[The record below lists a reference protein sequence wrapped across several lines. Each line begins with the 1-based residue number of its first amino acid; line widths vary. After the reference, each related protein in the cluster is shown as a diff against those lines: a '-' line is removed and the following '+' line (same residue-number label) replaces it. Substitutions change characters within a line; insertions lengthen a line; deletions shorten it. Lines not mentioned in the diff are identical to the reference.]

1 MSEDIRKKYGDRRK
15 HFKAWRE
22 GLTKRRRRKKG
33 KQDVKSGTE
42 RKGKVAEDDRE
53 GEAE

>member
-15 HFKAWRE
+15 HCKAWGE

-33 KQDVKSGTE
+33 RQDVKSGTE
-42 RKGKVAEDDRE
+42 RKRKVAEDDRE
-53 GEAE
+53 GEDE

>member
-1 MSEDIRKKYGDRRK
+1 MRKKQ
-15 HFKAWRE
+15 FKAWGKGE

-53 GEAE
+53 GEDE